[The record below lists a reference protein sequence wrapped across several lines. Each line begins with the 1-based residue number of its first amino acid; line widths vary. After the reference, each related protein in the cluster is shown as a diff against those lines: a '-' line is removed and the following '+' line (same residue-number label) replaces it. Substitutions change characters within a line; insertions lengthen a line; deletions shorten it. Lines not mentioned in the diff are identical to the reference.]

1 MGIALLTDGN
11 LSQTGDDS
19 SGFPDISGIA
29 GVSTIVVGTGTYQ
42 KVIYDIGDKTLFIHG
57 TLFHN
62 PMDVILVGSSNNMI
76 HISGDGL
83 SNGFYDYRCDVRYAS
98 PNTETL
104 TNVIGIYNTT
114 PQNPWHGNGTL
125 PQPNPS
131 IGVVTVDKGA
141 KWDWKGAGIVAPSGF
156 HYGEGSSGVIENALF
171 ISENDNVPLPDRHY
185 ISFLN
190 SDDININGLRFIGG
204 EFINRSTNLN
214 QSGITRSQSAIAIFP
229 NRVTLFTTTDP
240 VFDGTN
246 TVDVPIQT
254 ESLPGQFTRSKI
266 FNPSNGSLMVIV
278 GGEANSSNKN
288 FGYVE
293 ILKICKMALNSG
305 LNIVEGK
312 YYIRDT
318 NNSNRKNHNDVDDR
332 EDKTYKGSING
343 NGQST
348 EFSVV
353 TCIVNVE
360 SGANPRG
367 VDNHGLY
374 TKDLRGLTNVLGE
387 DLFDFNF
394 IAYNHLIK
402 RIRRSLSGNGVL
414 EVDDLVEADLNI
426 GTTPVATVRDRLLHT
441 NAMEVYEAFK
451 LLLVD
456 NYQGEENLLVTVNDS
471 ILDFGDADVHIIER
485 RGLTDS
491 DPPYSQGVFYVTSE
505 EKPGFVDPTLKY
517 SGNTGDTFTLFNG
530 NTFDWS
536 SFYGIDS
543 DWRISYITAGDK
555 EYSVSGTTLNY
566 NIPNNTIVVHL
577 GNQGSEFEGGIKTS
591 GRIFNTAGVIIRDGV
606 FDDEGD
612 SVLSFRNFHEWR
624 LYTTE
629 SERDDP
635 TSTPL
640 AEGERSD
647 QFRFTY
653 SPGLVYYHWTRVSAD
668 SPWIPFFVTIEES
681 GLTVVGVTGDEI
693 LLSSLA
699 SLQSLP
705 RHLRLDTSLDQN
717 GDGYIAPLNS
727 LEVASNVLSTTNITD
742 VTVLTNLKIDRDITE
757 RTTFIGGSR
766 YTRVDLSK
774 AAVEADP
781 DEGIEASPEEIF
793 DTTSVM
799 YKTCTVSG
807 KQGGT
812 GMWFTQRVIHKDV
825 DNLDGIHE
833 NMLAIGTQKPRD
845 GCTLI
850 ILGMKNA
857 QPDHLGHIIIDGSNF
872 TESKDSTIL
881 ITDVVGEVD
890 FINFNSSRV
899 TCEIVGRQ
907 ALLHILSDNSN
918 IDLEYIGEHP
928 VDIQGDALN
937 NENIEIDIHTVVDEV
952 FDHLEGGER
961 VGSLIKTSTSL
972 LRGSSKI
979 IYFNNLP
986 QSDPN
991 YVGDGSNRRPYQTW
1005 EEVTERLESDNIDKV
1020 VLQTDVTFPADI
1032 DPAFS
1037 LLIEGRDGKPIV
1049 NFNGQAYPRRYTY
1062 YNVDFRGITLNANE
1076 PFTTYDSASIG
1087 KGDSFTEAPTHLNG
1101 DHYRLTAGY
1110 IEPSAGCNLTLHD
1123 LRGKDGK
1130 LVLDLDLL
1138 TTEPTE
1144 TPKIH
1149 IPNFLGHELRIKN
1162 LIPQGSVNIYIHAPD
1177 ARVIIENNVSESLGT
1192 EGNTLIQ
1199 VSSNYEV
1206 QNLTATATQKDLDD
1220 NDILDLD
1227 GNPIIIKKRVEVGAV
1242 GLSVGEKDEVRV
1254 KFLPKALQ
1262 GDIVRDGFKVGIQ
1275 TIEELTRLLTFHNVG
1290 TIELQ
1295 SDYKM
1300 PSGFDYAISALWLGK
1315 TDILDTEIV
1324 TLDGNHT
1331 DMRSYEFE
1339 DMRLSG
1345 GFSGNAP
1352 FKTIGCRFKDF
1363 GIKIVSTTETDPV
1376 TLIETTTVTRTVEG
1390 GINGTHENV
1399 TFESEG
1405 NRFTDQCKVV
1415 CNEVYT
1421 TGGTLNLN
1429 GEGLTSG
1436 SDLTFNDVHASNII
1450 IKNVASGLTLFVD
1463 CPNSNVT
1470 IDDSVDADANITLVC
1485 NGTITGDE
1493 TKATVVRTT
1502 SESSVVSGDV
1512 DCSGFTIL

>member
-1 MGIALLTDGN
+1 MTIAIDSAGN
-11 LSQTGDDS
+11 LNQTGDDS

-131 IGVVTVDKGA
+131 IGVVTVDSGA
-141 KWDWKGAGIVAPSGF
+141 RWDWKGGGIVAPSGF
-156 HYGEGSSGVIENALF
+156 HYGEDSLGVIENALF

-190 SDDININGLRFIGG
+190 SNDVDINGLRFIGG

-305 LNIVEGK
+305 LSIVEGK

-318 NNSNRKNHNDVDDR
+318 NNSNRKNENGVDDR

-353 TCIVNVE
+353 TCIVNVG

-367 VDNHGLY
+367 VDNQGLY

-394 IAYNHLIK
+394 IAYSHLIK

-471 ILDFGDADVHIIER
+471 ILDFADADVHIIER
-485 RGLTDS
+485 RGLFDS
-491 DPPYSQGVFYVTSE
+491 DPPYSQGVFYVTSQE
-505 EKPGFVDPTLKY
+505 DPGFADPTLKY
-517 SGNTGDTFTLFNG
+517 SGNTGDTLTLSG
-530 NTFDWS
+530 GVSSAWNTF
-536 SFYGIDS
+536 YTIDS
-543 DWRISYITAGDK
+543 DWRISYIPAGDK
-555 EYSVSGTTLNY
+555 EYSVSGITLNY

-591 GRIFNTAGVIIRDGV
+591 GRVFNTAGVIIRDGV

-612 SVLSFRNFHEWR
+612 SVLSFRNFYEWR
-624 LYTTE
+624 LYETE
-629 SERDDP
+629 AERDDP

-640 AEGERSD
+640 AEGSRSD

-653 SPGLVYYHWTRVSAD
+653 TSGLVYYHWTRVSAD
-668 SPWIPFFVTIEES
+668 SPWIPFFINIEES

-742 VTVLTNLKIDRDITE
+742 VTVLSDLQIDRDITE

-766 YTRVDLSK
+766 YTLVKLSK
-774 AAVEADP
+774 DAVEADP

-812 GMWFTQRVIHKDV
+812 GMWFTQRVIHQNV

-833 NMLAIGTQKPRD
+833 NMLAIGNQKPRD

-857 QPDHLGHIIIDGSNF
+857 QPDHFGHIIIDGSNLS
-872 TESKDSTIL
+872 ENKDSTIL

-890 FINFNSSRV
+890 FINFNSSRI

-907 ALLHILSDNSN
+907 ALLHILSNNSN

-928 VDIQGDALN
+928 VDVQGDALN
-937 NENIEIDIHTVVDEV
+937 NENVEIDIHTVVDEV

-961 VGSLIKTSTSL
+961 VGSLIKSSTSL
-972 LRGSSKI
+972 LRGSPRI
-979 IYFNNLP
+979 IYYNNL
-986 QSDPN
+986 QKVDPN
-991 YVGDGSNRRPYQTW
+991 DVGDGSNGDPYRTW
-1005 EEVTERLESDNIDKV
+1005 EAVAERMESDNIDKV
-1020 VLQTDVTFPADI
+1020 VLQTDITFPSGI
-1032 DPAFS
+1032 DPEFS
-1037 LLIEGRDGKPIV
+1037 VVIEGRDGKPVV
-1049 NFNGQAYPRRYTY
+1049 NFNTLAYPRRYTY
-1062 YNVDFRGITLNANE
+1062 HNVDFIGLLLGSE
-1076 PFTTYDSASIG
+1076 EFTTYDSASVGGGSSSTTI
-1087 KGDSFTEAPTHLNG
+1087 ATHING
-1101 DHYRLTAGY
+1101 DHYRLVAGY
-1110 IEPSAGCNLTLHD
+1110 IEPNTGCNLTLHD
-1123 LRGKDGK
+1123 LRGKNGK

-1138 TTEPTE
+1138 SGEPTI
-1144 TPKIH
+1144 TPRIH
-1149 IPNFLGHELRIKN
+1149 IPNFLGHEIRIRN
-1162 LIPQGSVNIYIHAPD
+1162 LEPTASVELYIHAPD
-1177 ARVIIENNVSESLGT
+1177 AQVTIESTVFDSAGSETNTVINI
-1192 EGNTLIQ
+1192 
-1199 VSSNYEV
+1199 SSNFDVE
-1206 QNLTATATQKDLDD
+1206 NLSATVRDSTDT
-1220 NDILDLD
+1220 
-1227 GNPIIIKKRVEVGAV
+1227 IIKRRVAVGDV
-1242 GLSVGEKDEVRV
+1242 GLSIREKDQVTV
-1254 KFLPKALQ
+1254 KFYPQ
-1262 GDIVRDGFKVGIQ
+1262 SIPTTEERDGFKIGVESIS
-1275 TIEELTRLLTFHNVG
+1275 ELIKLFRLHNVG
-1290 TIELQ
+1290 IIELQ
-1295 SDYKM
+1295 ADYTM
-1300 PSGFDYAISALWLGK
+1300 DVGFDYAISALWLGK
-1315 TDILDTEIV
+1315 TDITDKEIV
-1324 TLDGNHT
+1324 TLNGNNRPL
-1331 DMRSYEFE
+1331 RSYEFE
-1339 DMRLSG
+1339 DMRLTT
-1345 GFSGNAP
+1345 GFSGVTP
-1352 FKTIGCRFKDF
+1352 FKTKNCRFHNF
-1363 GIKIVSTTETDPV
+1363 GDPTTAENA
-1376 TLIETTTVTRTVEG
+1376 
-1390 GINGTHENV
+1390 INGTHENV
-1399 TFESEG
+1399 TFEGANKFSH
-1405 NRFTDQCKVV
+1405 QCILV
-1415 CNEVYT
+1415 CNNVFT
-1421 TGGTLNLN
+1421 VGGVLEIN
-1429 GEGLTSG
+1429 GLGQLA
-1436 SDLTFNDVHASNII
+1436 DARMTFNNVHASNVII
-1450 IKNVASGLTLFVD
+1450 TGINQGVTLFVD

-1470 IDDSVDADANITLVC
+1470 IEDSVHEDANITIVC

-1493 TKATVVRTT
+1493 TKATVIRTT
-1502 SESSVVSGDV
+1502 AESSGAGITAEQATQIADASVYSKIAVAQTMPKEDA
-1512 DCSGFTIL
+1512 